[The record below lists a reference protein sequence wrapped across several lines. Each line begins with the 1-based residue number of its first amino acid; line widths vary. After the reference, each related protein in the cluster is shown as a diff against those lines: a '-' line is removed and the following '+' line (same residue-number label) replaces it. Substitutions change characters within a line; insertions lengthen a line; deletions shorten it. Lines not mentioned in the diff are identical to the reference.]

1 MNIVEGGDS
10 VIKLHPIRTEFADD
24 SDTIKLLEGVS
35 YIVPEL
41 DAKIIIK
48 PGFLTDGASIPR
60 FFWRIIGHPFAA
72 DILPAALLHDA
83 LYQTEL
89 FPRAFCDRVFRDY
102 LGQRGFSWWRRTAVW
117 LGVRLGGGFVWRGHT
132 ASGISASRELV
143 AVS

>member
-1 MNIVEGGDS
+1 MCKI
-10 VIKLHPIRTEFADD
+10 IKLSPIRGEFLDGQD
-24 SDTIKLLEGVS
+24 IFGLGERVI
-35 YIVPEL
+35 YIIPDI
-41 DAKIIIK
+41 DAKVIIK

-60 FFWRIIGHPFAA
+60 FFWRIIGHPFEC

-89 FPRAFCDRVFRDY
+89 FPRKVCDRVFRDY
-102 LGQRGFSWWRRTAVW
+102 LKQRGFSWWRRTAVW